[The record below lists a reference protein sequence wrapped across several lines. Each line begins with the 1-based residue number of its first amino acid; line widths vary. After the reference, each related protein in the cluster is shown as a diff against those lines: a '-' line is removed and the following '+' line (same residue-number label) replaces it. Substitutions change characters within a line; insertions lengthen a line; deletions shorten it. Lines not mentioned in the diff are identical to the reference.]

1 MAVMS
6 TAPFVSCPRGT
17 TRARRP
23 PNTQADP
30 CEFPDLQSN
39 ISIDHEAEYTAVFV
53 RSAESTINLQQRAP
67 AFWDLTAESQ
77 INLTDEADR
86 LRCIPADAET
96 DLDLFHSVTVAGGR
110 IEASVTRCV
119 DQVSHGFSVE
129 DWIILDQTSLEW
141 TEAFDP
147 GGDIESDAVAMVVSV
162 EGPDRFCY
170 KPIGPICELVGPLT
184 PGTTYYVQTDGSG
197 TVTETEPA
205 GVSVPRLFAISS
217 TEAILLP
224 YRPLDPATTGGAKQ
238 VEIFDVDAAIATSKQ
253 VTLGA
258 IPIAGSEEVY
268 LNGQN
273 LIRGATR
280 DYTITGAVIT
290 IITTPTPRPLK
301 VGDVIK
307 VTYDT

>member
-1 MAVMS
+1 MPSAP
-6 TAPFVSCPRGT
+6 PFVSCPVGT

-23 PNTQADP
+23 PITTPGA
-30 CEFPDLQSN
+30 CEFPDLKST
-39 ISIDHEAEYTAVFV
+39 ISVDHEATYTAVFL
-53 RSAESTINLQQRAP
+53 RSAESQINLQQRAP
-67 AFWDLTAESQ
+67 AYWDLTAQSQ
-77 INLTDEADR
+77 ITITDESDR
-86 LRCIPADAET
+86 LRCIPADAESN
-96 DLDLFHSVTVAGGR
+96 LDLFQGVTVAGGR
-110 IEASVTRCV
+110 IEASTTRCI
-119 DQVSHGFSVE
+119 DQTGHGLSVE

-147 GGDIESDAVAMVVSV
+147 GGDIESDAVAMVVAV

-170 KPIGPICELVGPLT
+170 KPIGPICEVVGPLT
-184 PGTTYYVQTDGSG
+184 PGVTYFVQDDGSG

-205 GVSVPRLFAISS
+205 GTSVPRLYAISD

-224 YRPLDPATTGGAKQ
+224 YRPLDPTTAGGSKN
-238 VEIFDVDAAIATSKQ
+238 VDIFDVDATIAISKTI
-253 VTLGA
+253 TLGA
-258 IPIAGSEEVY
+258 VPIAGTEEVF

-290 IITTPTPRPLK
+290 IITTPTARPLK

-307 VTYDT
+307 VTYTT

>member
-1 MAVMS
+1 MPSAP
-6 TAPFVSCPRGT
+6 PFVSCPSLT

-23 PNTQADP
+23 PNTQPDP
-30 CEFPDLQSN
+30 CEFPDLRSN
-39 ISIDHEAEYTAVFV
+39 ISIDHEATRMAVFD
-53 RSAESTINLQQRAP
+53 RSAESIITLTQRAP

-96 DLDLFHSVTVAGGR
+96 DLDVFQAVTVAGGR
-110 IEASVTRCV
+110 IDACVVRCV
-119 DQVSHGFSVE
+119 DQVGHGFSVE

-147 GGDIESDAVAMVVSV
+147 GGTIESDAVAMVVAI
-162 EGPDRFCY
+162 EGSDRFCY
-170 KPIGPICELVGPLT
+170 KPIGPICDLVGPLT
-184 PGTTYYVQTDGSG
+184 PGVTYYVQNDGSG
-197 TVTETEPA
+197 TITETEPA
-205 GVSVPRLFAISS
+205 GTSVPRLFAISD
-217 TEAILLP
+217 TETILLP
-224 YRPLDPATTGGAKQ
+224 YRPLDPATSGGTKNEE
-238 VEIFDVDAAIATSKQ
+238 VFDVDAGIVSSKQ

-258 IPIAGSEEVY
+258 TPIAGTEEVY

-273 LIRGATR
+273 LIRGASR

-290 IITTPTPRPLK
+290 ILVTPPTRPLK

-307 VTYDT
+307 VTYTT